1 MDNVTSHKK
10 ELAPE
15 QREELLG
22 ALQARFEKK
31 MRRYQGL
38 ERANTFSMSWV
49 KTPAAIRKLGGTLFC
64 DRCYD
69 HVFVYHNSAES

>member
-1 MDNVTSHKK
+1 MNNVTSHKK

-31 MRRYQGL
+31 MRRHQGL
-38 ERANTFSMSWV
+38 ERANTFSMIAPPKARKAS
-49 KTPAAIRKLGGTLFC
+49 AA
-64 DRCYD
+64 
-69 HVFVYHNSAES
+69 FVTTAQGCRQGKSKN